1 MTLHP
6 TCPLCG
12 ARKAKRECPALARVI
27 CAVCCG
33 TKRLTE
39 IPCPDSCSYLTA
51 ARTHPAATVQRRHE
65 RDLRF
70 FLPLVADLTEPQS
83 RLVLLF
89 QAVLLR
95 HAAQAVPAV
104 LDPDVAEGAAAV
116 AATLETARKG
126 VIYEHE
132 PEAVPARRLAAAWRQ
147 ALRALAPPAAQIAR
161 LEEDAAAALRKVEK
175 GARTAAEA
183 LTGDEPPVFIS
194 LLRRLMPDPADAPDG
209 AEDRSAIARPGS
221 QLIIP

>member
-1 MTLHP
+1 MFVIQDRPTDKPWWQDDMTVHP

-12 ARKAKRECPALARVI
+12 ARKAKRECPALGRVI

-95 HAAQAVPAV
+95 HAAQAIPAV
-104 LDPDVAEGAAAV
+104 LDPDVAEGCGGSRRDAGDGAQGRHLRARAGVGSGAAARSRV
-116 AATLETARKG
+116 AAGADRAG
-126 VIYEHE
+126 
-132 PEAVPARRLAAAWRQ
+132 PACGADRQ
-147 ALRALAPPAAQIAR
+147 AGGGCRRTRCAESR
-161 LEEDAAAALRKVEK
+161 R

-183 LTGDEPPVFIS
+183 L
-194 LLRRLMPDPADAPDG
+194 DG
-209 AEDRSAIARPGS
+209 R
-221 QLIIP
+221 